1 MAYDAATKSIVMFGG
16 RNDSEGAVLNDT
28 WAFNGSGWTQLFP
41 ANSPPGRAFD
51 VPGMVYDAAAGN
63 IVFFGGAGFGVY
75 FDDTWT
81 WDGSNWTQRFPATSP
96 SIRRAPQVY
105 DPVTSTV
112 ILFGGDGPDGVGLGD
127 TWSWNGSTW
136 TQLFPS
142 NSPSARTLAQVA
154 FDSFLNRI
162 VLFGGNQTGDIFYDD
177 TWVYDGS
184 TWTKIKPATTPQNRY
199 GGLMEYDPL
208 THSALMFSGYG
219 FGGTSPRTDT
229 WLLAP

>member
-1 MAYDAATKSIVMFGG
+1 
-16 RNDSEGAVLNDT
+16 
-28 WAFNGSGWTQLFP
+28 
-41 ANSPPGRAFD
+41 
-51 VPGMVYDAAAGN
+51 
-63 IVFFGGAGFGVY
+63 
-75 FDDTWT
+75 
-81 WDGSNWTQRFPATSP
+81 
-96 SIRRAPQVY
+96 
-105 DPVTSTV
+105 V